1 LHPADGHAFSHQ
13 DLRKTTEAH
22 ASAAQCH
29 ANDPHNMTCHKGTWG
44 QTGCRLGMP
53 VAVSASTGGVL
64 LVPRKKQ
71 KLNNPIFQA
80 CKRPS
85 GVESE
90 QQNCY
95 RVLLSA

>member
-1 LHPADGHAFSHQ
+1 
-13 DLRKTTEAH
+13 
-22 ASAAQCH
+22 
-29 ANDPHNMTCHKGTWG
+29 MTCHKGKWG

-53 VAVSASTGGVL
+53 VAVSESTCGVL

-80 CKRPS
+80 CERPS
-85 GVESE
+85 GVEGE

-95 RVLLSA
+95 RVLLTA